1 MRLGFLNA
9 EVGSMSQRY
18 EAREVA
24 KGTPKVGKLGFFNS
38 K

>member
-1 MRLGFLNA
+1 MQLGFLNA
-9 EVGSMSQRY
+9 EEGSMSHRI
-18 EAREVA
+18 EVREVA